1 MALYNIDLN
10 KKRSYKFEIILSAVL
25 LAACV
30 GVALYGYKTY
40 DLALECR
47 KQIKEIERINNMLL
61 ASPDLPLRFQI
72 VELERENN
80 QLRERI
86 GELERF
92 ISEDMPDKK

>member
-1 MALYNIDLN
+1 MALYHIDLN

-30 GVALYGYKTY
+30 GVAFYGYKTY

-47 KQIKEIERINNMLL
+47 KQIKEIERINDMLL

-92 ISEDMPDKK
+92 ISKDMPDKK

>member
-1 MALYNIDLN
+1 MPLYKIDLN

-30 GVALYGYKTY
+30 SVALYGYKVHSIAT
-40 DLALECR
+40 DLHGRLA
-47 KQIKEIERINNMLL
+47 EIESINHALL
-61 ASPDLPLRFQI
+61 ASPDLPLRYQI

-86 GELERF
+86 GELERI
-92 ISEDMPDKK
+92 ISEEKR